1 MQKGGLFI
9 AFEGIDGCGKS
20 TQFMNLAEYLFKYNK
35 KANLVLTREPYKD
48 INIRKLLHED
58 VAALSKA
65 ALFTQL
71 FTEDRANHV
80 AELIAPEIEQGKHVL
95 TDRYKYSTIAYQA
108 AQGLAVQE
116 LIQSQQIFPVPD
128 IVIII
133 DLPATIAAA
142 RMQNDARVK
151 HFLEKDI
158 SFLEKVRQNFLALP
172 ELLPNENIIVIDGTP
187 DPAAILNIIKEKIN
201 PLLAKYYE

>member
-1 MQKGGLFI
+1 MQKNGLFI

-35 KANLVLTREPYKD
+35 KVNLVLTREPYKD

-58 VAALSKA
+58 ADALSKA

-80 AELIAPEIEQGKHVL
+80 AELITPEIEQGKHVL

-108 AQGLAVQE
+108 AQGLPMSE
-116 LIQSQQIFPVPD
+116 LIHSQQRFPVPD
-128 IVIII
+128 IIVVI
-133 DLPATIAAA
+133 DLPATVAAA
-142 RMQNDARVK
+142 RMQDDARVK

-158 SFLEKVRQNFLALP
+158 SFLEKVRQNFLA
-172 ELLPNENIIVIDGTP
+172 
-187 DPAAILNIIKEKIN
+187 
-201 PLLAKYYE
+201 

>member
-1 MQKGGLFI
+1 MQKNGLFI

-35 KANLVLTREPYKD
+35 KVNLVLTREPYKD

-58 VAALSKA
+58 ADALSKA

-80 AELIAPEIEQGKHVL
+80 AELITPEIEQGKHVL
-95 TDRYKYSTIAYQA
+95 TDRYKYSTIAYEA
-108 AQGLAVQE
+108 AQGLPMSE
-116 LIQSQQIFPVPD
+116 LIHSQQRFPVPD
-128 IVIII
+128 IIVVI
-133 DLPATIAAA
+133 DLPATVAAA
-142 RMQNDARVK
+142 RMQDDARVK

-172 ELLPNENIIVIDGTP
+172 KLLPNENIIIIDGAP
-187 DPAAILNIIKEKIN
+187 DQVTIFNIIKEKIN